1 MAPLNQEQ
9 IINLIKSGQN
19 PQQLA
24 IRLIQ
29 DRIGSTPLGSNLL
42 NLAQNNKGKEIETI
56 VRNYVNQNGGNFDR
70 DFNAFKQMLGIR

>member
-24 IRLIQ
+24 IKMIQ
-29 DRIGSTPLGSNLL
+29 DRIGNTPLGSNLL
-42 NLAQNNKGKEIETI
+42 NLVQNNKGKEIETI
-56 VRNYVNQNGGNFDR
+56 VKNYVNQNGGNFDR

>member
-24 IRLIQ
+24 IKLIQ
-29 DRIGSTPLGSNLL
+29 DRIGNTPLGSNLL